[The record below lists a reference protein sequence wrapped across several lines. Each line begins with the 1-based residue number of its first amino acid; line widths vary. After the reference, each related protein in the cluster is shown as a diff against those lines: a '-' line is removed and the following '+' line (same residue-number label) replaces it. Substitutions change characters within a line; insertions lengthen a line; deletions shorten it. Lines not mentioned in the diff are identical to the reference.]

1 MSNLLFLGG
10 LGGLGGLELLLL
22 MVFFLIPAVL
32 WIIALV
38 DVLRSNFEDS
48 TNKLIWVL
56 VIILFPI
63 VGAIIYFAI
72 GAIIYFAI
80 GRRQKV

>member
-1 MSNLLFLGG
+1 MSTLLFLGG
-10 LGGLGGLELLLL
+10 LGGFELLLL
-22 MVFFLIPAVL
+22 LVFFLIPAIL

-38 DVLRSNFEDS
+38 DVLKSNFIDS

-63 VGAIIYFAI
+63 VGAIIYFLV
-72 GAIIYFAI
+72 
-80 GRRQKV
+80 GRNQKV

>member
-10 LGGLGGLELLLL
+10 LGGFEVLLL
-22 MVFFLIPAVL
+22 MVFFLLPAIL

-38 DVLRSNFEDS
+38 DVLKSNFGDS
-48 TNKLIWVL
+48 TNKLIWVI

-63 VGAIIYFAI
+63 VGAIIYFL
-72 GAIIYFAI
+72 I
-80 GRRQKV
+80 GRNQKV